1 VRSVVRSTKVIWM
14 VVLLME
20 MVFGGGVA
28 TGAEPK
34 PSLAILPFLS
44 ERLGDPARGAV
55 CPVCGEPAR
64 RGHLPPGSPGA
75 VTQILYEKTAD
86 LQRFLILPMERV
98 EEVLGPAERE
108 NLEGKPVPY
117 SAHLGKE
124 LGVEFICV
132 GFLYRFEERIGSSW
146 GVEQPA
152 SVAFHI
158 HLVRVR
164 DGKMVW
170 TGKFDET
177 QIPLSDDLLKLGAF
191 LRRKASW
198 LTAKELAA
206 VGIQETLKNMPSNE
220 ELLE

>member
-1 VRSVVRSTKVIWM
+1 M
-14 VVLLME
+14 VVLLLE
-20 MVFGGGVA
+20 MAFSGGVA
-28 TGAEPK
+28 TGAEQK
-34 PSLAILPFLS
+34 LGLAILPFLS

-64 RGHLPPGSPGA
+64 RGQVPPGSPGA
-75 VTQILYEKTAD
+75 VTQLLYEKTEE
-86 LQRFLILPMERV
+86 LQRFLVLPLERV
-98 EEVLGPAERE
+98 EEVLGPAEKE
-108 NLEGKPVPY
+108 NLEEKPVAY

-124 LGVEFICV
+124 LGVEFVCV
-132 GFLYRFEERIGSSW
+132 GFLYRFEERVGSSW
-146 GVEQPA
+146 GVERPA
-152 SVAFHI
+152 SVALHI

-177 QIPLSDDLLKLGAF
+177 QKPLSDDLLKLGAF

-206 VGIQETLKNMPSNE
+206 VGIQETLKSIPSNE
-220 ELLE
+220 ELLK